1 MAEPLR
7 EQIMAAIAQQLDT
20 ISQGLVS
27 YGGGIS
33 VSYFTTPVVTRSL
46 LWITQYD
53 QPLAPPAMVSQLDQ
67 APVLGVMRASGS
79 LFFRETH
86 VPDPDGAVLGFG
98 HDMRLTVTGY
108 VKGTDVLLAGTL
120 IEELWADH
128 INALLV
134 DPRLGGLVKDC
145 VPDGPLDTDDGQ
157 LEPLG
162 YFTQDWLVKA

>member
-7 EQIMAAIAQQLDT
+7 EQIMTAFAQRLGT
-20 ISQGLVS
+20 IVQGLVD
-27 YGGGIS
+27 YGGGLSIN
-33 VSYFTTPVVTRSL
+33 YFTSPVTTRSL

-53 QPLAPPAMVSQLDQ
+53 QPLNPPAMLTQLDQ
-67 APVLGVMRASGS
+67 TPILGVMRASGS

-86 VPDPDGAVLGFG
+86 VADPDGAVKGFG
-98 HDMRLTVTGY
+98 HDMRLTATGY
-108 VKGTDVLLAGTL
+108 VKGTDLDLAGTL
-120 IEELWADH
+120 IERLWADH
-128 INALLV
+128 MNAILV

-162 YFTQDWLVKA
+162 FFTQDWLVKA